1 VALASEPILTVTD
14 VSRTFGGVQAVD
26 RASFLVGVRS
36 ITGLI
41 GPNGAGKS
49 TMCNVIAGLL
59 RPDTGSVRYAG
70 REVAGRRSHE
80 LARMGL
86 LRTFQASSEFGQLTV
101 AENLLVAAGSK
112 RGGRLRGALLGR
124 RYWEPE
130 ERTNLDRVRTL
141 LEEFKLLHI
150 ADQRA
155 GELSGGQKRLV
166 EIMRAMMA
174 VPKLLLLDEPMAGV
188 HPTMVES
195 VILAIERLQDEGISI
210 LMVEHDLSVIERV
223 CDHVV
228 VMANGSVIAEGR
240 METLRQNQLVVDAYF
255 HG

>member
-1 VALASEPILTVTD
+1 VELHEPILIVED
-14 VSRTFGGVQAVD
+14 VSRAFVGVHAVD
-26 RASFLVGVRS
+26 HASFLVGDKS

-70 REVAGRRSHE
+70 EEVIGRRPYE

-86 LRTFQASSEFGQLTV
+86 LRTFQASSEFARLTV
-101 AENLLVAAGSK
+101 TENLLVAAGSR
-112 RGGRLRGALLGR
+112 RGGTLRGAMLGR
-124 RYWEPE
+124 RYWGAEQKAHL
-130 ERTNLDRVRTL
+130 ERARDL
-141 LEEFKLLHI
+141 LGEFDLLPI

-166 EIMRAMMA
+166 EIMRAIIA
-174 VPKLLLLDEPMAGV
+174 APKLLLLDEPMAGV
-188 HPTMVES
+188 HPRMVGS
-195 VILAIERLQDEGISI
+195 VVNAIERLHAQGISI
-210 LMVEHDLSVIERV
+210 LMVEHDLNVIERL

-228 VMANGSVIAEGR
+228 VMANGAVIAAGIMDE
-240 METLRQNQLVVDAYF
+240 LRQNKVVVDAYF